1 MLSRK
6 SMKSAVNL
14 DSKLLRTFMTVALAV
29 GTVVLLPVIITAIP
43 FVFAW
48 NLSGVLLE
56 KNAMKNN
63 NDKLESWDSFSVDFS
78 KWKTMD
84 KKNG

>member
-1 MLSRK
+1 VLSRK